1 MSRAIGAFVVL
12 GVAAMAS
19 SAAADF
25 TPNFE
30 QAPTMA
36 QVAAAWPARAK
47 AAGVG
52 GAVLL
57 TCEIGRDKHP
67 KECATLKEPGGNYG
81 FGTAA
86 RKLAELMVVD
96 SPDIAGRNVFI
107 PVNFDPSILSGSTNV
122 TQPVWAE
129 KPAIQDFQASFPKT
143 QNGVNDIR
151 VVLGCT
157 VQADGALGACSVA
170 QETPPG
176 QGYGAGALE
185 IASKFKVT
193 PWSAD
198 GIPTIGAHI
207 KLPIHYQLT
216 QVAPPA
222 AKPN

>member
-1 MSRAIGAFVVL
+1 MSLKIGVLVAVGAAAIG
-12 GVAAMAS
+12 S

-30 QAPTMA
+30 QAPSVA
-36 QVAAAWPARAK
+36 QMVAAWPARAK

-52 GAVLL
+52 GKVLL

-67 KECATLKEPGGNYG
+67 RDCAALKEPGGNFG
-81 FGTAA
+81 FGAAA

-96 SPDIAGRNVFI
+96 TPDIAGRNVFI
-107 PVNFDPSILSGSTNV
+107 PVNFDAALLSGSATV

-129 KPAIQDFQASFPKT
+129 KPAIQDFQATFPKT
-143 QNGVNDIR
+143 ENGVNDVR

-157 VQADGALGACSVA
+157 IQPDGALGACSIA

-176 QGYGAGALE
+176 QGYGAGAMEL
-185 IASKFKVT
+185 ASKFKVT

-198 GIPTIGAHI
+198 GSPTIGATI
-207 KLPIHYQLT
+207 KLPIHYQLAA
-216 QVAPPA
+216 VPPPA
-222 AKPN
+222 AKP

>member
-1 MSRAIGAFVVL
+1 MSRRIGALVVL
-12 GVAAMAS
+12 GAAAVAS

-30 QAPTMA
+30 QAPSVA
-36 QVAAAWPARAK
+36 QVVAAWPARAK

-52 GAVLL
+52 GKVLL

-67 KECATLKEPGGNYG
+67 KECSALKEPGGNYG

-96 SPDIAGRNVFI
+96 SSDIAGRNVFI
-107 PVNFDPSILSGSTNV
+107 PVNFDTAMLSGSATV

-129 KPAIQDFQASFPKT
+129 KPAIQDFQATFPKT
-143 QNGVNDIR
+143 QNGVNDVR

-157 VQADGALGACSVA
+157 IQADGALGACSVA
-170 QETPPG
+170 DENPAG
-176 QGYGAGALE
+176 QGYGAGAMEL
-185 IASKFKVT
+185 ASKFKVT

-198 GIPTIGAHI
+198 GSPTIGATI

-216 QVAPPA
+216 AVAAA
-222 AKPN
+222 AKP

>member
-1 MSRAIGAFVVL
+1 MSLKIGAL
-12 GVAAMAS
+12 VAVASAAIAS
-19 SAAADF
+19 SAVADF

-30 QAPTMA
+30 RAPSVA
-36 QVAAAWPARAK
+36 QVAAAYPARAK

-52 GAVLL
+52 GQVML

-67 KECATLKEPGGNYG
+67 KDCAALKEPGGNYG
-81 FGTAA
+81 FGAAA
-86 RKLAELMVVD
+86 RKLAETMTVD
-96 SPDIAGRNVFI
+96 SADIAGRNVFI
-107 PVNFDPSILSGSTNV
+107 PVMFDPSVLTGTVMV

-129 KPAIQDFQASFPKT
+129 KPAIQDFQATFPKT
-143 QNGVNDIR
+143 QNGVNDVR

-157 VQADGALGACSVA
+157 IQADGALGACSIA
-170 QETPPG
+170 QEEPAG

-185 IASKFKVT
+185 LASKFRVT

-198 GIPTIGAHI
+198 GSPTIGGHI

-216 QVAPPA
+216 AVAPAA